1 MSEDTKKD
9 ENIEQEDLS
18 NDTTNSENSEDLQS
32 QNQDEVNQED
42 LAAQWEAQ
50 TQNEESVDQD
60 ELAAQWEAQAVN
72 SEDKSLVEESLPSFD
87 NYEKSQDSRLSL
99 LMDIPLEVTVEI
111 GSAEIPI
118 EEILKLNT
126 NSVIELDKLIS
137 EPVDLKV
144 NGKLIA
150 KGELYTV
157 KNSFGIK
164 ITNIITPEDRMK
176 ILDEE

>member
-72 SEDKSLVEESLPSFD
+72 SEDKSLADESLPSFD
-87 NYEKSQDSRLSL
+87 DYEKSQDSRLSL

>member
-1 MSEDTKKD
+1 MSEEIKNEDNQQESVD
-9 ENIEQEDLS
+9 QEDLAAQWAEQ
-18 NDTTNSENSEDLQS
+18 TASEEES
-32 QNQDEVNQED
+32 QESVDQED
-42 LAAQWEAQ
+42 LAAQWEAEAMS
-50 TQNEESVDQD
+50 EED
-60 ELAAQWEAQAVN
+60 E
-72 SEDKSLVEESLPSFD
+72 KSPVEESLPSFD
-87 NYEKSQDSRLSL
+87 NYEKSESSKLSL

-111 GSAEIPI
+111 GSTEIPI
-118 EEILKLNT
+118 EEILKLNP
-126 NSVIELDKLIS
+126 NSIIELDKLIS

-157 KNSFGIK
+157 KNNFGIK

>member
-1 MSEDTKKD
+1 MNEEIKNED
-9 ENIEQEDLS
+9 
-18 NDTTNSENSEDLQS
+18 
-32 QNQDEVNQED
+32 NQQDILNQED
-42 LAAQWEAQ
+42 LAAQWAEQ
-50 TQNEESVDQD
+50 TTSSQDDSKKDVDQ
-60 ELAAQWEAQAVN
+60 ENLAAQWEAEAMAEP
-72 SEDKSLVEESLPSFD
+72 SEKSSVEESLPSFD
-87 NYEKSQDSRLSL
+87 NYEKSENSKLSI

-111 GSAEIPI
+111 GSTEIPI
-118 EEILKLNT
+118 EEILKLNP
-126 NSVIELDKLIS
+126 NSIIELDKLIS

>member
-1 MSEDTKKD
+1 MSEEIKNE
-9 ENIEQEDLS
+9 ENQQESVDQEDLAAQWEEQTKS
-18 NDTTNSENSEDLQS
+18 SQEDI
-32 QNQDEVNQED
+32 DQED
-42 LAAQWEAQ
+42 LAAQWEA
-50 TQNEESVDQD
+50 
-60 ELAAQWEAQAVN
+60 EAMA
-72 SEDKSLVEESLPSFD
+72 EPTEKSSVEESLPSFD
-87 NYEKSQDSRLSL
+87 NYEKSENSKLSL

-111 GSAEIPI
+111 GSTEIPI
-118 EEILKLNT
+118 EEILKLNP
-126 NSVIELDKLIS
+126 NSIIELDKLIS